1 MATLLA
7 GGRAYDVD
15 GILFDKDGTL
25 LDFLALWGTWADCL
39 YGGLRAGLAARGVD
53 WRLEEWTGLL
63 GTFHAADGTMTG
75 FDRGGPFAMGSIDD
89 VTAILAGQAY
99 RRGLPW
105 NEALELVRICRKQ
118 ADAELDRMRPVRALP
133 GLHRFLE
140 QCALR
145 GLPLAVVTADDTQEA
160 RKHLDWLGID
170 RYFAD
175 IIGNDRVSRG
185 KPDPEMVRL
194 ACASLGIEPSR
205 TALIGDTAG
214 DMQMGKA
221 AGVRLTIGIG
231 ASDGLPGADVVISD
245 YDALTILPSAEA

>member
-7 GGRAYDVD
+7 GGRAYDID

-25 LDFLALWGTWADCL
+25 LDFLSLWGTWADCL
-39 YGGLRAGLAARGVD
+39 YDRLRAGLAARGIE
-53 WRLEEWTGLL
+53 WRMDEWTGLL
-63 GTFHAADGTMTG
+63 GTFHEEDGPMTG
-75 FDRGGPFAMGSIDD
+75 FDRRGPFAMGSIGD

-105 NEALELVRICRKQ
+105 NEALELVRDCRNQ
-118 ADAELDRMRPVRALP
+118 ADAELERMRPVRELP
-133 GLHRFLE
+133 GLRRFLE
-140 QCALR
+140 QCAQR
-145 GLPLAVVTADDTQEA
+145 GLPMAVVTADDTQEA
-160 RKHLDWLGID
+160 RKHLHWLGID
-170 RYFAD
+170 TCFGD

-221 AGVRLTIGIG
+221 AGVRLTIGIS
-231 ASDGLPGADVVISD
+231 ASGSLPGADVVISD
-245 YDALTILPSAEA
+245 YGALSILPSGKA